1 MADPGRD
8 CLTGEIQCINH
19 LVFLNLDTTDKLTQ
33 AEIILTDYKTK
44 KKKMLIVEKS
54 NIYKS
59 KITNRAPDL

>member
-44 KKKMLIVEKS
+44 KKNAYCRKVKHLQIQD
-54 NIYKS
+54 YK
-59 KITNRAPDL
+59 